1 MKTTI
6 NNRADKH
13 LEKLLKGDPKSALK
27 IKIFLNEILATAQNP
42 LELSNCRKVMG
53 ATDNRWRWRV
63 GQYRIIGIIT
73 NSNEIQILSIIEID
87 KKDDNT
93 YHKYKR
99 YKRDFIVF

>member
-1 MKTTI
+1 
-6 NNRADKH
+6 
-13 LEKLLKGDPKSALK
+13 
-27 IKIFLNEILATAQNP
+27 
-42 LELSNCRKVMG
+42 MG

-99 YKRDFIVF
+99 YKRDFRVF